1 MKLIANGFKN
11 IQLLELYIV
20 NQEIIVR
27 LGGRIMS
34 KKIGFIGLGIM
45 GKPMALNLLA
55 KGYEVMVNDL
65 NKEAVQTLLNA
76 GATAGESAKV
86 IGENSDVII
95 TMLPASH
102 HVQQVVLGENGVLKG
117 AKKGAVIIDMSSIT
131 PVVSQEIAAIAEK
144 QGVEMLDAPVSG
156 GEPKAI
162 DGTLAI
168 MVGGKEEVF
177 EQVKD
182 VLYAVGAEVTLVGGN
197 GSGTTAKLANQ
208 VIVNLNIAA
217 MSEALVLAAKAGID
231 VEKMYQA
238 IRGGLAGSAVLDAK
252 VPLILDRNFVAGG
265 RIDINLKDITNV
277 MDTAHSIGVPMPLSS
292 QLLEIFHALKVDGKA
307 ADDHGGIVQYFE
319 KLANVEVGRV

>member
-1 MKLIANGFKN
+1 M
-11 IQLLELYIV
+11 
-20 NQEIIVR
+20 
-27 LGGRIMS
+27 M

-45 GKPMALNLLA
+45 GKPMAANLLS

-65 NKEAVQTLLNA
+65 NEVAVQSLVESGAQKA
-76 GATAGESAKV
+76 GSAKMIGESCEV
-86 IGENSDVII
+86 VI
-95 TMLPASH
+95 TMLPANK
-102 HVQQVVLGENGVLKG
+102 HVQQVVLGDNGILDG
-117 AKKGAVIIDMSSIT
+117 AKAGTVIIDMSSIT
-131 PVVSQEIAAIAEK
+131 PVVSKEIAAQAAEK
-144 QGVEMLDAPVSG
+144 GVEMLDAPVSG
-156 GEPKAI
+156 GEPKAK

-168 MVGGKEEVF
+168 MVGGKENVF

-182 VLYAVGAEVTLVGGN
+182 VLYAMGSEVTLVGGN

-217 MSEALVLAAKAGID
+217 MSEALVLASKAGID

-265 RIDINLKDITNV
+265 RIDINMKDITNV
-277 MDTAHSIGVPMPLSS
+277 IDTAHEIGVPMPLSS
-292 QLLEIFHALKVDGKA
+292 QLLEIFHALKVDGKS

-319 KLANVEVGRV
+319 KLANVEVGRA

>member
-1 MKLIANGFKN
+1 MG
-11 IQLLELYIV
+11 
-20 NQEIIVR
+20 
-27 LGGRIMS
+27 

-45 GKPMALNLLA
+45 GKPMSSNLLKA
-55 KGYEVMVNDL
+55 GYEVTVNDL
-65 NKEAVQTLLNA
+65 NIQTVEELVKA
-76 GATAGESAKV
+76 GAKAGTPMEM
-86 IGENSDVII
+86 GETCDVII
-95 TMLPASH
+95 TMLPASQ
-102 HVQQVVLGENGVLKG
+102 HVKQVVLGEHGILKTA
-117 AKKGAVIIDMSSIT
+117 AKGTVIIDMSSIS
-131 PVVSQEIAAIAEK
+131 PVISVEIANEAAK
-144 QGVEMLDAPVSG
+144 QGVDMMDAPVSG

-168 MVGGKEEVF
+168 MVGGKESVF
-177 EQVKD
+177 ESVMD
-182 VLYAVGAEVTLVGGN
+182 ILHSVGTDVTLVGKN
-197 GSGTTAKLANQ
+197 GSGVTAKLANQ

-277 MDTAHSIGVPMPLSS
+277 METAHEIGVPLPLSS

-307 ADDHGGIVQYFE
+307 GDDHGGIVQYYE
-319 KLANVEVGRV
+319 KLANVEVRRV